1 MTKQTLDIGTN
12 ANDGTGDTLRSGGQ
26 KINDNFSELYLT
38 LGGNSIASNGINA
51 AYATQTIDTASAT
64 VNDSDTLIIFNKGSG
79 TIAATLGDGTST
91 GQYKIFLNKNTGV
104 ATVTPSV
111 GKFANG
117 TNFKLS
123 QYGSTQ
129 AIWEGSKWYL
139 IGHKDSADTD
149 VVIT

>member
-51 AYATQTIDTASAT
+51 SFATQTMDENGV

-91 GQYKIFLNKNTGV
+91 GEYKIFLNINSAV
-104 ATVTPSV
+104 ATVTPTNF
-111 GKFANG
+111 GNG
-117 TNFKLS
+117 TNFALS

-129 AIWEGSKWYL
+129 AVWAGSDWYL
-139 IGHKDSADTD
+139 IGHKDSSDTD
-149 VVIT
+149 VVISTE

>member
-91 GQYKIFLNKNTGV
+91 GEYKIFLNINSAV
-104 ATVTPSV
+104 ATVTPSNF
-111 GKFANG
+111 GNG
-117 TNFKLS
+117 TNFALS

-129 AIWEGSKWYL
+129 AVWAGSDWYL

>member
-1 MTKQTLDIGTN
+1 MARQTLDIGTN
-12 ANDGTGDTLRSGGQ
+12 ANDGTGDTLRSGGE
-26 KINDNFSELYLT
+26 KINDNFAELYTT
-38 LGGNSIASNGINA
+38 LGGNNIASNGINA
-51 AYATQTIDTASAT
+51 SYATQTIDTASAT
-64 VNDSDTLIIFNKGSG
+64 VNDSDTLIIFNSTG
-79 TIAATLGDGTST
+79 TIAANLGDGTST

>member
-38 LGGNSIASNGINA
+38 LGGNSIVSNGINA
-51 AYATQTIDTASAT
+51 SFATQTITIASEA

-91 GQYKIFLNKNTGV
+91 GEYKIFLNINSAV
-104 ATVTPSV
+104 ATVTPTNF
-111 GKFANG
+111 GNG
-117 TNFKLS
+117 TNFALS
-123 QYGSTQ
+123 RYGSTQ
-129 AIWEGSKWYL
+129 AVWAGSDWYL
-139 IGHKDSADTD
+139 IGYKDSSDTD

>member
-51 AYATQTIDTASAT
+51 TYATQTIDTASAT

-91 GQYKIFLNKNTGV
+91 GEYKIFLNINSAV
-104 ATVTPSV
+104 ATVTPSNF
-111 GKFANG
+111 GNG
-117 TNFKLS
+117 TNFALS

-129 AIWEGSKWYL
+129 AVWAGSDWYL

>member
-51 AYATQTIDTASAT
+51 SYATQIMTGNGT
-64 VNDSDTLIIFNKGSG
+64 VNDSDTLILFNSTG
-79 TIAATLGDGTST
+79 TIAATLSDGTST
-91 GQYKIFLNKNTGV
+91 GQYKIFLNKNSGV
-104 ATVTPSV
+104 ATVTPTN
-111 GKFANG
+111 FANG

-123 QYGSTQ
+123 RYGSSQ
-129 AIWEGSKWYL
+129 AIWEGSNWYL
-139 IGHKDSADTD
+139 IGHKDSEDTD

>member
-1 MTKQTLDIGTN
+1 MAKQTLDIGTN

-26 KINDNFSELYLT
+26 KINDNFNELYST
-38 LGGNSIASNGINA
+38 LGGDFISANGINA
-51 AYATQTIDTASAT
+51 SYATQTINTASAT

-91 GQYKIFLNKNTGV
+91 GEYKIFLNINDAV
-104 ATVTPSV
+104 ATVTPTNF
-111 GKFANG
+111 GNG
-117 TNFKLS
+117 TNFALS
-123 QYGSTQ
+123 RYGSTQ
-129 AIWEGSKWYL
+129 AVWAGSDWYL

>member
-1 MTKQTLDIGTN
+1 MAKQTLDIGTN
-12 ANDGTGDTLRSGGQ
+12 ANDGTGDTLRSGGE
-26 KINDNFSELYLT
+26 KINDNFNELYST

-51 AYATQTIDTASAT
+51 AYATQEMTVNGT
-64 VNDSDTLIIFNKGSG
+64 VNDSDTLIIFNGGSA
-79 TIAATLGDGTST
+79 IAATLGDGTST

-123 QYGSTQ
+123 QYGSAQ

>member
-38 LGGNSIASNGINA
+38 LGGHSIASNGINA
-51 AYATQTIDTASAT
+51 VYANQTITIASEA

-91 GQYKIFLNKNTGV
+91 GEYKIFLNINSAV
-104 ATVTPSV
+104 ATVTPSNF
-111 GKFANG
+111 GNG
-117 TNFKLS
+117 TNFALS

-129 AIWEGSKWYL
+129 AVWAGSDWYL
-139 IGHKDSADTD
+139 IGHKDSSDTD

>member
-1 MTKQTLDIGTN
+1 MARQTLDIGTN
-12 ANDGTGDTLRSGGQ
+12 ANDGTGDTLRSGGE
-26 KINDNFSELYLT
+26 KINDNFAELYTT
-38 LGGNSIASNGINA
+38 LGGNNIASNGINA
-51 AYATQTIDTASAT
+51 SYATQTIDTASAT

-91 GQYKIFLNKNTGV
+91 GEYKIFLNINSAV
-104 ATVTPSV
+104 ATVTPTNF
-111 GKFANG
+111 GNG
-117 TNFKLS
+117 TNFALS

-129 AIWEGSKWYL
+129 AVWAGSDWYL

>member
-51 AYATQTIDTASAT
+51 SYATQIMTGNGT
-64 VNDSDTLIIFNKGSG
+64 VNDSDTLILFNSTG
-79 TIAATLGDGTST
+79 TIAATLSDGTST
-91 GQYKIFLNKNTGV
+91 GQYKIFLNKNSGV
-104 ATVTPSV
+104 ATVTPTN
-111 GKFANG
+111 FANG

-123 QYGSTQ
+123 RYGSSQ
-129 AIWEGSKWYL
+129 AIWEGSNWYL

>member
-51 AYATQTIDTASAT
+51 SYATQTIDTASAT

-91 GQYKIFLNKNTGV
+91 GEYKIFLNINSAV
-104 ATVTPSV
+104 ATVTPSNF
-111 GKFANG
+111 GNG
-117 TNFKLS
+117 TNFALS

-129 AIWEGSKWYL
+129 AVWAGSDWYL

>member
-51 AYATQTIDTASAT
+51 TYATQTIDTASAT

-91 GQYKIFLNKNTGV
+91 GEYKIFLNINSAV
-104 ATVTPSV
+104 ATVTPSNF
-111 GKFANG
+111 GNNG
-117 TNFKLS
+117 TNFALS

-129 AIWEGSKWYL
+129 VVWAGSDWYL

-149 VVIT
+149 VVIA

>member
-38 LGGNSIASNGINA
+38 LGGNSIATNGINA
-51 AYATQTIDTASAT
+51 AYATQTMNGDGA
-64 VNDSDTLIIFNKGSG
+64 VNDSDTLILFNSTG

-91 GQYKIFLNKNTGV
+91 GQYKIFLNKNAGV